1 MTPTASDFARR
12 IRARSKHIF
21 GCSVRVKHLGSGVF
35 KFIAT
40 DPSTR
45 KPFAEEVAI
54 DLQEYA
60 EVFSNWDKRD
70 SFLDSA
76 IFGFLRNRSVLTCS

>member
-12 IRARSKHIF
+12 IRARSMHIF
-21 GCSVRVKHLGSGVF
+21 GCRIRVKHLGSGVF

-60 EVFSNWDKRD
+60 EVFSNWDERD
-70 SFLDSA
+70 CFLDSA
-76 IFGFLRNRSVLTCS
+76 IFGFLRSAALP